1 MTRPITAVKW
11 NQTAAAFAE
20 YFARLQGSVCNIL
33 VFGARTTFLSPK
45 RGKKWKI
52 QNNFG
57 DTCDEDKGTAT
68 PLRKHFANFDS
79 IVLKAGCSGLIDTL
93 HVFFSTKTGNV
104 FATIVSCKHATWY
117 LAWRGFCGGKCENFD
132 NANAKKKQWPETGAK
147 QITNYLNAIF
157 PTWTPLK
164 KKISCTIISPKG
176 GMHQDHVG
184 SSTMLGLGL
193 RPTWYMVTCLLTSSL
208 KNALPPTTSTAA
220 RIKQITV
227 GTRNVR
233 LIRAPERGG
242 PNKIKIKTFVKPRV
256 KITHQHQRSTSRNVW
271 QGRCGFH
278 QKNVL
283 QKSCRCAE
291 HRYTH

>member
-93 HVFFSTKTGNV
+93 HVFFFNENGKRVCHHRLLQTCDVVPCMTWILWGEMWKFRQCKRQKKTMTGDRCETNNKLLECNFSNV
-104 FATIVSCKHATWY
+104 NPPQKKNILHNHFPQRWYAPGPCWVLGYDQHDTWWLACWPVRWRTHCRQPPQLRHA
-117 LAWRGFCGGKCENFD
+117 
-132 NANAKKKQWPETGAK
+132 
-147 QITNYLNAIF
+147 
-157 PTWTPLK
+157 
-164 KKISCTIISPKG
+164 
-176 GMHQDHVG
+176 
-184 SSTMLGLGL
+184 
-193 RPTWYMVTCLLTSSL
+193 
-208 KNALPPTTSTAA
+208 
-220 RIKQITV
+220 
-227 GTRNVR
+227 
-233 LIRAPERGG
+233 
-242 PNKIKIKTFVKPRV
+242 
-256 KITHQHQRSTSRNVW
+256 
-271 QGRCGFH
+271 
-278 QKNVL
+278 
-283 QKSCRCAE
+283 
-291 HRYTH
+291 

>member
-184 SSTMLGLGL
+184 SWVTTNMIHGDLLADQFVEERIAANHLNCGTHKANHGWNQECSSHL
-193 RPTWYMVTCLLTSSL
+193 RS
-208 KNALPPTTSTAA
+208 
-220 RIKQITV
+220 R
-227 GTRNVR
+227 TR
-233 LIRAPERGG
+233 RA
-242 PNKIKIKTFVKPRV
+242 
-256 KITHQHQRSTSRNVW
+256 
-271 QGRCGFH
+271 
-278 QKNVL
+278 
-283 QKSCRCAE
+283 
-291 HRYTH
+291 